1 MTLLDTNVLLYAT
14 FEGFPEHVR
23 ARELLREIA
32 EDGDPHCVTWIN
44 LFEYLRAATHRRM
57 LRPAPLPL
65 GKAVDNVV
73 DLLDHP
79 SVSRID
85 PGPRHLEVFRD
96 LCREAGVVDGN
107 FVHDC
112 RIAAIMREN
121 AVSRIVTRDTS
132 FRRIPGLEVL
142 DPFA

>member
-14 FEGFPEHVR
+14 FEGFPEHAR
-23 ARELLREIA
+23 ARGILRGIA
-32 EDGDPHCVTWIN
+32 EDGAPHCTTWVN
-44 LFEYLRAATHRRM
+44 LFEYLRAATHRGM
-57 LRPAPLPL
+57 LRPAPVTLEQAL
-65 GKAVDNVV
+65 RNVTELM
-73 DLLDHP
+73 DQP

-85 PGPRHLEVFRD
+85 PGPGHLDVFRD
-96 LCREAGVVDGN
+96 VCLEAGVVNGN

-121 AVSRIVTRDTS
+121 GVSRILTRDTS
-132 FRRIPGLEVL
+132 FRRIPGLEVV

>member
-14 FEGFPEHVR
+14 FGGFSEHGR
-23 ARELLREIA
+23 AREVMREVT
-32 EDGDPHCVTWIN
+32 EDGVPHCTTWIN

-57 LRPAPLPL
+57 LRPAPVALAAAL
-65 GKAVDNVV
+65 ENVT
-73 DLLDHP
+73 DLLGHP

-85 PGPRHLEVFRD
+85 PGPRHLDVFRD
-96 LCREAGVVDGN
+96 VCREAGAVEGN

-121 AVSRIVTRDTS
+121 GVSRILTRDTA
-132 FRRIPGLEVL
+132 FRRIPGIDVI

>member
-14 FEGFPEHVR
+14 FEGFPEHAR
-23 ARELLREIA
+23 AREILREIA
-32 EDGDPHCVTWIN
+32 EDGVPHCTTWVN

-57 LRPAPLPL
+57 LRPAPVTLEEAL
-65 GKAVDNVV
+65 GNVT

-79 SVSRID
+79 CISRID
-85 PGPRHLEVFRD
+85 PGPRHVDVFRD
-96 LCREAGVVDGN
+96 VCREAGVVEGN

-121 AVSRIVTRDTS
+121 GVSQILTRDTS
-132 FRRIPGLEVL
+132 FRRIPGLEVV

>member
-14 FEGFPEHVR
+14 FAGFPEHDR
-23 ARELLREIA
+23 AREVLMEVA
-32 EDGDPHCVTWIN
+32 EDGAPHCTTWIN
-44 LFEYLRAATHRRM
+44 LFEYLRAATHPRM
-57 LRPAPLPL
+57 VRPAPVTLDQ
-65 GKAVDNVV
+65 AMRNVT
-73 DLLDHP
+73 DLLDQP

-85 PGPRHLEVFRD
+85 PGPRHLDVFREV
-96 LCREAGVVDGN
+96 CREAGVVDGN

-121 AVSRIVTRDTS
+121 GVARILTRDTG
-132 FRRIPGLEVL
+132 FRRIPGLEVV